1 MCGATGEQHSL
12 SVKEKIV
19 ILNAIQENNAL
30 SPDLEIIL
38 GVSSIRQKGSIEL
51 AKYMNQCNKISG
63 VLLGYSPYILPT
75 QKEAIYYTKAIVKE
89 LNKPII

>member
-1 MCGATGEQHSL
+1 MCGATWEQHSL

-30 SPDLEIIL
+30 SPGLEIIF
-38 GVSSIRQKGSIEL
+38 GVSGIHQKDAIKL
-51 AKYMNQCNKISG
+51 DKYVNQCNKISG
-63 VLLGYSPYILPT
+63 VLLWYSPYILPT

-89 LNKPII
+89 LNKSII